1 MVVTDFIQEREEK
14 YLIEA
19 KCNYHKMFL
28 NDLTAMPTQ
37 FNTANVRMK
46 NQCLAFAITKDAGID
61 SNQEYVY
68 QRGMSSF
75 EESKP

>member
-1 MVVTDFIQEREEK
+1 
-14 YLIEA
+14 
-19 KCNYHKMFL
+19 MFL
-28 NDLTAMPTQ
+28 NDLSAMPTQ
-37 FNTANVRMK
+37 FNTANVRM